1 MAYIVN
7 ISDNAAVTINL
18 QQGRVQLNPKE
29 YAELSPLDVEPAK
42 KNYNSKEFGLCVVE
56 TEQELRMIVPEQ
68 KAEESEE
75 SEEESVEESVEEIPD
90 DGDDSQDDQGDQI
103 NQDDHESEEQ
113 ESDDQKENNQT
124 QELTEKAKAI
134 LDIKAKID
142 QYRAEQNLN
151 DLKELA
157 TKLNISYMYNISFE
171 KLAEKILMHI
181 GA

>member
-75 SEEESVEESVEEIPD
+75 ESVEEIPD
-90 DGDDSQDDQGDQI
+90 DGDDSQDDQI

>member
-75 SEEESVEESVEEIPD
+75 ESVEEIPD
-90 DGDDSQDDQGDQI
+90 DGDDSQDNQGDQI

>member
-7 ISDNAAVTINL
+7 ISDNTAVTINL

-42 KNYNSKEFGLCVVE
+42 KNYNSKELGLCVVE

-68 KAEESEE
+68 KAEEST
-75 SEEESVEESVEEIPD
+75 EEIPTD
-90 DGDDSQDDQGDQI
+90 DDSQDNQDDQI
-103 NQDDHESEEQ
+103 NQDDQESEEQ
-113 ESDDQKENNQT
+113 KSDDQKENNQT
-124 QELTEKAKAI
+124 RELTEKEKAI
-134 LDIKAKID
+134 LDVKAKID
-142 QYRAEQNLN
+142 QYRSEQNLN

>member
-7 ISDNAAVTINL
+7 ISDNTAVTINL

-68 KAEESEE
+68 KAEEST
-75 SEEESVEESVEEIPD
+75 EEIPTD
-90 DGDDSQDDQGDQI
+90 DDSQDNQDDQI
-103 NQDDHESEEQ
+103 NQDDQESEEQ
-113 ESDDQKENNQT
+113 KSDDQKENNQT
-124 QELTEKAKAI
+124 RELTEKEKAI
-134 LDIKAKID
+134 LDVKAKID
-142 QYRAEQNLN
+142 QYRSEQNLN